1 MHSGRA
7 GSDRQ
12 VCQVDH
18 FKAGTGNPSTRS
30 RWTERC
36 RLAMRFGLP
45 MLIVMLGMTL
55 AHGMDHV
62 VPDAQI
68 TAEIQDHLYHSNIF
82 NHGRVQVRV
91 EDGVATLSG
100 MVDSI
105 GVKTDAQ
112 NAAMKDEDVLH
123 TVNNVQIET
132 NGITS
137 NQIVARARH
146 KLLSCYAYT
155 VYDYV
160 EFEIHG
166 NRLVILGE
174 VTQPYKKVAIDYNVA
189 HVTGVAA
196 IVNKI
201 NVLPLSS
208 YDDGIRMQIARAIYD
223 DPYFSEYVDAGRL
236 PIHIVVSDENIM
248 LEGVVD
254 SQEDRVRAAEDANIV
269 TSVELLRN
277 NLRVA
282 SNH

>member
-1 MHSGRA
+1 M
-7 GSDRQ
+7 
-12 VCQVDH
+12 
-18 FKAGTGNPSTRS
+18 GTGKSSTTG

-36 RLAMRFGLP
+36 QLRRFDLP
-45 MLIVMLGMTL
+45 IVIVMFCMTL
-55 AHGMDHV
+55 AHAMDHV
-62 VPDAQI
+62 VPDTQI
-68 TAEIQDHLYHSNIF
+68 AAEIQDHLYHANIF
-82 NHGRVQVRV
+82 KHGQVKVRV
-91 EDGVATLSG
+91 EHGVATLSG

-112 NAAMKDEDVLH
+112 SAAMKDEDVLRA
-123 TVNNVQIET
+123 VNDIQIET
-132 NGITS
+132 DGITS
-137 NQIVARARH
+137 NQIVDQARR

-160 EFEIHG
+160 EFEAHG
-166 NRLVILGE
+166 NTLVILGE
-174 VTQPYKKVAIDYNVA
+174 VTQPYKKVAIAYNVA
-189 HVTGVAA
+189 HVKGVAA
-196 IVNKI
+196 IENKI

-269 TSVELLRN
+269 TTAELLTD

>member
-1 MHSGRA
+1 
-7 GSDRQ
+7 
-12 VCQVDH
+12 
-18 FKAGTGNPSTRS
+18 
-30 RWTERC
+30 
-36 RLAMRFGLP
+36 
-45 MLIVMLGMTL
+45 MLIVMLSMTM

-68 TAEIQDHLYHSNIF
+68 TAEIQIIFVTRNIF
-82 NHGRVQVRV
+82 KHGQVQVRV
-91 EDGVATLSG
+91 EHGVATLPG

-112 NAAMKDEDVLH
+112 NAAMKDEDVLD
-123 TVNNVQIET
+123 TVNDVLIET

-137 NQIVARARH
+137 IQIVARARRR
-146 KLLSCYAYT
+146 LLRCYAYT

-160 EFEIHG
+160 EFEAHE
-166 NRLVILGE
+166 NTLVILGE

-189 HVTGVAA
+189 HVKGVAA
-196 IVNKI
+196 IENKI

-223 DPYFSEYVDAGRL
+223 DPYFSEYVDAGQL

-269 TSVELLRN
+269 TSVELLTN
-277 NLRVA
+277 NLRIA
-282 SNH
+282 GNR